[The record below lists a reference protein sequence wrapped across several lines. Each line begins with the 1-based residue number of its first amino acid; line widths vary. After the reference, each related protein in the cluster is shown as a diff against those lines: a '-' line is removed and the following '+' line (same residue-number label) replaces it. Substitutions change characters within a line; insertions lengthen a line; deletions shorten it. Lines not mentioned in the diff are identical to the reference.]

1 LINDAFHSRGSSKV
15 REATYLG
22 DAVHPLG
29 EAGVVGDGGP
39 DAGEALVD
47 LAPEQERVRGQELI
61 ELVPFALA
69 LEDRPVLR

>member
-1 LINDAFHSRGSSKV
+1 MPFTRSAKPESSV
-15 REATYLG
+15 M
-22 DAVHPLG
+22 
-29 EAGVVGDGGP
+29 GGP

-69 LEDRPVLR
+69 LEDRPVPG